1 MNLTV
6 SDEIYLENPDMK
18 FFSPQKKNLIEKSK
32 REQLKKSIKNTL
44 TLTTKVDNSEIE

>member
-18 FFSPQKKNLIEKSK
+18 FFSPQKKNFQVEIHFQVIEQIIFAFIKTIISN
-32 REQLKKSIKNTL
+32 LKK
-44 TLTTKVDNSEIE
+44 D